1 MAKFSL
7 EVKASAEKELDALD
21 DASFKRIDA
30 KIQALADDPRPRGCK
45 KLRGHNDLWRVRI
58 GGYRVVY
65 SITGPSKTVS
75 ILRVAHRAKVYG
87 P

>member
-7 EVKASAEKELDALD
+7 EVKAAAGKELDALD
-21 DASFKRIDA
+21 DGSFKRIDA
-30 KIQALADDPRPRGCK
+30 KILALAHDPRPRDCK
-45 KLRGHNDLWRVRI
+45 KLRGHNNLWRIRV
-58 GGYRVVY
+58 GDYRVVY

-75 ILRVAHRAKVYG
+75 ILRGAHRSKVHD